1 MISENKWKENME
13 KENLNKNNKDYI
25 KDNTLSN
32 DSNPLLMLLSASAI
46 LAGGALAYKRGFFKK
61 PIQNTIKYA
70 SQFGKS
76 DLNISSSIKAFN
88 KWANID
94 NAESMYK
101 NSIFR
106 RDWSFEGVK
115 DLVRDGNIKEAI
127 NDTKRDISNLIDKRT
142 IYVNNFKK
150 GKESN
155 NRFYYQSELISE
167 LLDINRISNQYKKYP
182 NGGALA
188 SKSKE
193 LMAKDLAQR
202 LGVSKE
208 VANGQLKR
216 LGYRNLTLGDIYS
229 TVVDKKTGKTKLL
242 NINADFKF
250 DEDSTRVI
258 EEFLN
263 VTTTIDKADNKSRLR
278 YLIKTDKWK
287 DFKVDSGLLI
297 NNAGEVADIRYAG
310 RNTKEFIRTLANDY
324 QIPMLN
330 FNPLRFFGADKVGYK
345 KNNYGIIHQSTI
357 QSVLT
362 GVPGRKTINQT
373 KQFGNNP
380 LLFVNGKVLRL
391 EGEKAVRVKEVANN
405 MKVDRMPKTTSSYGI
420 RSDFNSLRKISG
432 LNTKE
437 YTLYG
442 DEDGSVKSFFSK
454 VMKKLDLGFQDR
466 DASNTYSKIVK
477 TKSGD
482 KEVIVN
488 TASSGLFDI
497 NGLIENTRNSILN
510 KLPKPYKDTRESI
523 RINQVFGTVR
533 KDEDIYILR
542 HKDTTLK
549 DVITDKRADTLSRY
563 YREAFAGR
571 DNIKEVGDRALHTYS
586 VVDRLNQT
594 LSNIGLG
601 LGMDSIGS
609 SKEILTNLTLK
620 RFLVVY
626 GFYQTMQYVTMLTER
641 GKEGREENKNIQTD
655 VAEAFKV
662 MDLSY
667 HKLKDYTPITTVA
680 KTLTDLLPGIDQ
692 VTELPGVS
700 SLALDQTYEERKE
713 YYENGMTPIRKG
725 RYWGELGNS
734 AFTGG
739 KVSYY
744 KPNLYRR
751 IKGDVMFSDSKYGS
765 REEYFD
771 NAWFTSPIKHF
782 VTDKYHYDIKHYED
796 RPYLVTGEEFKN
808 VPIIGDTLASTVGNF
823 IKPQRKMH
831 SEYWNATNSYQDE
844 GLKMIVDDNMQ
855 DKATVNLIN
864 GYKGVDDKML
874 GQQIIF
880 FNNDDK
886 KSDTM
891 LDNRVVVSN
900 FNTVNSN
907 PNDYVSID
915 FMPKEKPIPVVY
927 KTSAGINGLY
937 QASSTQDLINLRK
950 NINTITPDKATGVN
964 RLSLTDEEKELNIDT
979 SYLPNDIKTTLAAQY
994 TNLTNL
1000 TGMTGYITE
1009 TLTGTPMD
1017 NANILDT
1024 SNYAY
1029 SFNKVFWDQ
1038 EFGGMGGALSEIYR
1052 RFAPEKN
1059 KDFNYINPIR
1069 NTMACLLPDTD
1080 VLLYNGTNKK
1090 ADKIKVGDILMSNNG
1105 EATVVEKVKTYDA
1118 NEIINIVLYGDNYHV
1133 NRFSWNHP
1141 IYMDNRKFKNAIDV
1155 RKGEYIAFPI
1165 NKYLQNDDIMID
1177 LSSYLVDE
1185 YDDITI
1191 TTKYIYYGIHSK
1203 VAVEREIAE
1212 EYNFDIKTIPP
1223 HLKKRYK
1230 KLYNICRYQ
1239 TKLKNNKP
1247 DSLKRIPRF
1256 ISQNDFYYILGVYG
1270 AEGSENNKGIS
1281 LKFSGHVE
1289 DKWEDELCKIFDKY
1303 NVKYSKIKSK
1313 KGIGQS
1319 IVTNCV
1325 PLNRILTNVCQGHSR
1340 TKKYL
1345 PCIYNDYAK
1354 VCESSIKKL
1363 IKGYIDGDGY
1373 SMKTSDNR
1381 VKVGL
1386 TTTSY
1391 NMAYQIRNMII
1402 NTINI
1407 VPNFSHSKS
1416 KFGDEFRLISS
1427 GILANKLADEL
1438 GIEYNRFEYNP
1449 KQNNQKQYTD
1459 GEYVYI
1465 KVKDVFVENKKCSV
1479 IGYTVDGNHTFC
1491 TANIATHNTWIPGD
1505 TYFTDFTKGDPYTK
1519 VKWGEGRLPG
1529 EGYERLW
1536 GIKPLDMGIGSSF
1549 IGKSKEDIIKH
1560 LLYQDEITDEG
1571 LKEILDKGT
1580 SMHNEIEK
1588 KMEASGD
1595 AEQTEKTIYDK
1606 KHNVQGTYD
1615 VMLSKGN
1622 QYTGKK
1628 GIMDI
1633 KTVGDKK
1640 FKEIEAT
1647 GEAKIENVSQVNF
1660 YLHNLNM
1667 NNGSILYVNR
1677 DNPEEQRVI
1686 KFKYSKELYESDMQ
1700 KLEEARSDIM
1710 AGIDSGEIK
1719 RGDLYSPIDRVR
1731 ILADVAPYS
1740 KEYQEAVRLLKNK
1753 GMTEEKEAELKAIE
1767 ERVKKQK
1774 QPLRVYDYKFSTA
1787 NLDER
1792 VVKVD
1797 KVLGKGLFTV
1807 KGEDGVSYK
1816 LGGIDYAKLEGVEQE
1831 RALESILN
1839 EHISEGQKLTIKVD
1853 PDELKSKPSGIN
1865 STIKAIVVSR
1875 GTNLNKE
1882 LVEKGFATTKDD
1894 NSPISVNVK
1903 YSGFSKTFGKVWE
1916 KFAHMDTYFN
1926 TKFLQVRSPLE
1937 HYKRNVVYGEDF
1949 QEWERPIENFLM
1961 PVINKTIERPAGL
1974 LLAGFI
1980 GAAFGRTKSAKLIG
1994 AAIGVGTI
2002 ATGKVIAQTKETI
2015 TGEKWKPSNR
2025 KHEEDVEEYLDKLTY
2040 VKNMKLFEEYSNKA
2054 LQEDGFDVKEY
2065 QRNNEI
2071 AANSRKAKA
2080 SKVERKKKELNYGE
2094 ITEEQ
2099 YLNSFES
2106 SRLTDEQEAELKQ
2119 KRKEMN
2125 KEIKKNSRD
2134 KMIDTLFSKK
2144 TVGEKFKKFI
2154 DIRKDRIEK
2163 YKETDEY
2170 IDKSTVTQRKR
2181 NINKDDNE
2189 NTQFRKITQLPEN
2202 AIMALQYYQK
2212 AQETAYGYDYGE
2224 NVQNLMK
2231 ALPKTE
2237 KDFFKYFVKA
2247 PEEEREEILQVIPNY
2262 LKEPMMNLWGKHTDT
2277 PKESLEDYFSEH
2289 QLPDEEWVGWDE
2301 DVDLNSLKVKLVN
2314 EEGLEATNFNI
2325 WQDDIGMANSVNIP
2339 IPHMN
2344 KKFNRNKAK
2353 VTLERLLTE
2362 SGYENVEVTPKSSL
2376 NNNIVLN
2383 IDNDTRYEVEQ
2394 KLNEDYLF

>member
-1 MISENKWKENME
+1 
-13 KENLNKNNKDYI
+13 
-25 KDNTLSN
+25 
-32 DSNPLLMLLSASAI
+32 
-46 LAGGALAYKRGFFKK
+46 
-61 PIQNTIKYA
+61 
-70 SQFGKS
+70 
-76 DLNISSSIKAFN
+76 
-88 KWANID
+88 
-94 NAESMYK
+94 
-101 NSIFR
+101 
-106 RDWSFEGVK
+106 
-115 DLVRDGNIKEAI
+115 
-127 NDTKRDISNLIDKRT
+127 
-142 IYVNNFKK
+142 
-150 GKESN
+150 
-155 NRFYYQSELISE
+155 
-167 LLDINRISNQYKKYP
+167 
-182 NGGALA
+182 
-188 SKSKE
+188 
-193 LMAKDLAQR
+193 
-202 LGVSKE
+202 
-208 VANGQLKR
+208 
-216 LGYRNLTLGDIYS
+216 
-229 TVVDKKTGKTKLL
+229 
-242 NINADFKF
+242 
-250 DEDSTRVI
+250 
-258 EEFLN
+258 
-263 VTTTIDKADNKSRLR
+263 
-278 YLIKTDKWK
+278 
-287 DFKVDSGLLI
+287 
-297 NNAGEVADIRYAG
+297 
-310 RNTKEFIRTLANDY
+310 
-324 QIPMLN
+324 
-330 FNPLRFFGADKVGYK
+330 
-345 KNNYGIIHQSTI
+345 
-357 QSVLT
+357 
-362 GVPGRKTINQT
+362 
-373 KQFGNNP
+373 
-380 LLFVNGKVLRL
+380 
-391 EGEKAVRVKEVANN
+391 
-405 MKVDRMPKTTSSYGI
+405 
-420 RSDFNSLRKISG
+420 
-432 LNTKE
+432 
-437 YTLYG
+437 
-442 DEDGSVKSFFSK
+442 
-454 VMKKLDLGFQDR
+454 
-466 DASNTYSKIVK
+466 
-477 TKSGD
+477 
-482 KEVIVN
+482 
-488 TASSGLFDI
+488 
-497 NGLIENTRNSILN
+497 
-510 KLPKPYKDTRESI
+510 
-523 RINQVFGTVR
+523 
-533 KDEDIYILR
+533 
-542 HKDTTLK
+542 
-549 DVITDKRADTLSRY
+549 
-563 YREAFAGR
+563 
-571 DNIKEVGDRALHTYS
+571 
-586 VVDRLNQT
+586 
-594 LSNIGLG
+594 
-601 LGMDSIGS
+601 MDSIGS

-713 YYENGMTPIRKG
+713 YYKSGMTPIRKG
-725 RYWGELGNS
+725 RYWELGNTP
-734 AFTGG
+734 FTGS
-739 KVSYY
+739 KISYY

-808 VPIIGDTLASTVGNF
+808 VPVIGDTLASTVGNF

-831 SEYWNATNSYQDE
+831 SEYWNATNNYQDE

-1069 NTMACLLPDTD
+1069 NTMPDW
-1080 VLLYNGTNKK
+1080 
-1090 ADKIKVGDILMSNNG
+1090 M
-1105 EATVVEKVKTYDA
+1105 
-1118 NEIINIVLYGDNYHV
+1118 
-1133 NRFSWNHP
+1133 
-1141 IYMDNRKFKNAIDV
+1141 
-1155 RKGEYIAFPI
+1155 
-1165 NKYLQNDDIMID
+1165 
-1177 LSSYLVDE
+1177 
-1185 YDDITI
+1185 
-1191 TTKYIYYGIHSK
+1191 
-1203 VAVEREIAE
+1203 
-1212 EYNFDIKTIPP
+1212 
-1223 HLKKRYK
+1223 
-1230 KLYNICRYQ
+1230 
-1239 TKLKNNKP
+1239 
-1247 DSLKRIPRF
+1247 
-1256 ISQNDFYYILGVYG
+1256 
-1270 AEGSENNKGIS
+1270 
-1281 LKFSGHVE
+1281 
-1289 DKWEDELCKIFDKY
+1289 
-1303 NVKYSKIKSK
+1303 
-1313 KGIGQS
+1313 
-1319 IVTNCV
+1319 
-1325 PLNRILTNVCQGHSR
+1325 
-1340 TKKYL
+1340 
-1345 PCIYNDYAK
+1345 
-1354 VCESSIKKL
+1354 
-1363 IKGYIDGDGY
+1363 
-1373 SMKTSDNR
+1373 
-1381 VKVGL
+1381 
-1386 TTTSY
+1386 
-1391 NMAYQIRNMII
+1391 
-1402 NTINI
+1402 
-1407 VPNFSHSKS
+1407 
-1416 KFGDEFRLISS
+1416 
-1427 GILANKLADEL
+1427 
-1438 GIEYNRFEYNP
+1438 
-1449 KQNNQKQYTD
+1449 
-1459 GEYVYI
+1459 
-1465 KVKDVFVENKKCSV
+1465 
-1479 IGYTVDGNHTFC
+1479 
-1491 TANIATHNTWIPGD
+1491 PGD

-1536 GIKPLDMGIGSSF
+1536 GIKPLNMGIGSSF

-1580 SMHNEIEK
+1580 SMHNKMEK
-1588 KMEASGD
+1588 KMVASGD

-1606 KHNVQGTYD
+1606 EHNVQGTYD
-1615 VMLSKGN
+1615 VMLAKGN

-1667 NNGSILYVNR
+1667 KNGSILYVNR
-1677 DNPEEQRVI
+1677 DNPDEQKVI
-1686 KFKYSKELYESDMQ
+1686 KFDYSKELYESDMQ

-1831 RALESILN
+1831 RALEDILN

-1853 PDELKSKPSGIN
+1853 PDELRSKPSGIN
-1865 STIKAIVVSR
+1865 STVKAIVVSR

-2002 ATGKVIAQTKETI
+2002 ATGKIIAQTKETI

-2080 SKVERKKKELNYGE
+2080 SRVERKKKELNYGE

-2119 KRKEMN
+2119 KRKKMN

-2181 NINKDDNE
+2181 NINKDNNE

-2212 AQETAYGYDYGE
+2212 AQETVYGYDYGE

-2325 WQDDIGMANSVNIP
+2325 WQDDIDMANSVNIP